1 MSTGRGQIAPAFFR
15 RKTNEQSHAD
25 ILVDLPIALGG
36 FRETGLEVWVISPH
50 YKRPPPRIREQKH
63 PLCTEGR

>member
-36 FRETGLEVWVISPH
+36 VPGNRAGSVGHF
-50 YKRPPPRIREQKH
+50 PPLQKATTKDSRAEAPALH
-63 PLCTEGR
+63 